1 MSFRIEYKYILYQNY
16 IFEFFEKYKNIKK
29 IYPDRFISSVY
40 FDNKELNCHKSSI
53 EGLVPRQ
60 KIRIRSYDNKNK
72 YFLEKKINSEEGKF
86 KTTEFISETDN
97 EKFINIGMLIPR
109 LGICNPKIIVSYIR
123 SYYSLDNYRITVDR
137 DISFKIWFY

>member
-97 EKFINIGMLIPR
+97 EKFINIGKNASCKL
-109 LGICNPKIIVSYIR
+109 SQ
-123 SYYSLDNYRITVDR
+123 
-137 DISFKIWFY
+137 